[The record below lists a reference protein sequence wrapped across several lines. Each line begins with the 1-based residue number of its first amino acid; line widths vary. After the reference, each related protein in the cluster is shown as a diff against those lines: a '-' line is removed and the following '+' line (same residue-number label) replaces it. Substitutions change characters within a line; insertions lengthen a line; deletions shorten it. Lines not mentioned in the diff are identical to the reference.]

1 MVSKYRRV
9 LPSYIYIEKM
19 CEYINI
25 KAGKCNVD
33 NGFCPFLFY
42 CNKNNEYRVNP
53 RMNNTCKKKPE
64 VIPKNYYKVQFEKK
78 KSLYI
83 EVKNNIIVLKN
94 PFDYVPVY
102 VKLSKDRNGKWSIK
116 GAL

>member
-1 MVSKYRRV
+1 
-9 LPSYIYIEKM
+9 M
-19 CEYINI
+19 CEYVNI

-64 VIPKNYYKVQFEKK
+64 VIHKNYYKVALRITQGELVVF
-78 KSLYI
+78 LY
-83 EVKNNIIVLKN
+83 
-94 PFDYVPVY
+94 
-102 VKLSKDRNGKWSIK
+102 
-116 GAL
+116 